1 MRMLKAKLV
10 STTVFFA
17 TLVLASPA
25 FAGGQPGYEPDLVP
39 SGATPGQCYARV
51 KIPAQY
57 STSRENVMVEE
68 GYSTVEVTQPK
79 LASRQEEVLVKEAS
93 VRFEVRQP
101 RYKTVSEQ
109 KLVRPAYDKLSVSAP
124 QFKTVTETVQIS
136 APRVVWKRGNPGRLA
151 AQGYTV
157 LSVADAGQQGRGYS
171 STTQYGQ
178 SGGATRCGEM
188 CEIWCLVE
196 EPGETMSVQR
206 KVMTSPG
213 DVRRTTVPAKYST
226 ITKQVVADPGG
237 VREIPIPAEYRN
249 ITVEDIV
256 DPGGQRYVDVAPKY
270 AGIDKKV
277 LVAPE
282 RYEWRRVVCQPGTL
296 RSSSSHSSYSSS
308 SGSRSVYSG
317 TTYGSMGS
325 GSASGQYIGSVTGS
339 ANTLG
344 AYESSGR
351 VCRGSTCGQHQSAPQ
366 GQYYYGTNKPVQHHR
381 HKTGH

>member
-1 MRMLKAKLV
+1 MKHLSTKLTM
-10 STTVFFA
+10 TTA
-17 TLVLASPA
+17 LVASLGISIPA
-25 FAGGQPGYEPDLVP
+25 FAGGHPGYEPDLVP

-57 STSRENVMVEE
+57 STTRENVLVEE
-68 GYSTVEVTQPK
+68 GYSTVEVSQPQ

-93 VRFEVRQP
+93 VRYEVRQP

-109 KLVRPAYDKLSVSAP
+109 MLVRPAYDKLSVSAP
-124 QFKTVTETVQIS
+124 QFKTVTEKVQIS

-151 AQGYTV
+151 AQGYTI

-171 STTQYGQ
+171 STTQYGA

-213 DVRRTTVPAKYST
+213 QVRRTTVPAKYT
-226 ITKQVVADPGG
+226 NITKQVVADPGG

-249 ITVEDIV
+249 VTVEDIV
-256 DPGGQRYVDVAPKY
+256 DPGGERYVDVAPKY

-277 LVAPE
+277 LIAPE
-282 RYEWRRVVCQPGTL
+282 RYEWRRVVCQPGTM
-296 RSSSSHSSYSSS
+296 RSGTTYS
-308 SGSRSVYSG
+308 SG
-317 TTYGSMGS
+317 TTYGSGYSSSSSTMGQYTGGTQS
-325 GSASGQYIGSVTGS
+325 GTASHTYGSAS
-339 ANTLG
+339 NTLG
-344 AYESSGR
+344 SYESSGR
-351 VCRGSTCGQHQSAPQ
+351 VCTGSSCSGGHSQQGST
-366 GQYYYGTNKPVQHHR
+366 YYYGTDKPVNHHR
-381 HKTGH
+381 HKSGH